1 MKTMTPTLDS
11 FVQALKEQIA
21 APKADLEHNIRAVL
35 AEMVEKMDLVSK
47 EELDR
52 QKIALEQ
59 ANQRMNALQQQ
70 IESLQNQLKK

>member
-1 MKTMTPTLDS
+1 MTPTLDT
-11 FVQALKEQIA
+11 FVQAIKEQLA
-21 APKADLEHNIRAVL
+21 APTADLEHNIRAVL

-52 QKIALEQ
+52 QKTALEH

-70 IESLQNQLKK
+70 IESLQNQIKK

>member
-1 MKTMTPTLDS
+1 MTPTLDT
-11 FVQALKEQIA
+11 FVQALKEQLA

-52 QKIALEQ
+52 QKTALEH

-70 IESLQNQLKK
+70 IESLQNQIKK